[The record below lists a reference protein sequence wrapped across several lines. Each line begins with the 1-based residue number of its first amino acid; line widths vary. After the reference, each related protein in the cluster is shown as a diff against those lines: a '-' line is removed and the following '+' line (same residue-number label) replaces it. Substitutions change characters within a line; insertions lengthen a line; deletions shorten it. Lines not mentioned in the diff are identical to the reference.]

1 MDPRIL
7 KRIEELKERLY
18 ALRAHRLDSTT
29 VIAIQA
35 IEQELSQT
43 AARLPREWDMI
54 LNREPQDSVKSPSP
68 ADDRTQVLKVGV
80 AKRRRARGKLR
91 KPLSSSAAEI
101 GTRANLF
108 ELS

>member
-1 MDPRIL
+1 MDRRIL

-18 ALRAHRLDSTT
+18 ALRAHRPDSTT
-29 VIAIQA
+29 LIAIQA
-35 IEQELSQT
+35 IEQELTQT

-54 LNREPQDSVKSPSP
+54 LNGKPQDSVKSQSL
-68 ADDRTQVLKVGV
+68 ADDKTEVLKVRV

-101 GTRANLF
+101 GTRADLF